1 MSIEQA
7 QTRPVTSTLPA
18 KTLLVM
24 AGGTGGHVFPGLAVA
39 ELLRAQGWNIHWLGT
54 AERMEAQLVPAHGY
68 PLHTIAI
75 AGVRGNGLK
84 RKLLA
89 PLHILRAT
97 WQARGI
103 LNKIKPDVVLG
114 MGGFASGPGG
124 VAAWLAGI
132 PLVLHEQNAA
142 AGMTNKLLAR
152 LAKRVLI
159 AFAGPFAELNNTQL
173 VGNPVR
179 AEVLALPAP
188 DERISLDPQP
198 LRLLVVGGSLGAKI
212 LNEVLP
218 QAIALAGNAMPDNI
232 KVRHQTG
239 KGNSEAVRASYQDL
253 GIEAEVSDFIDD
265 MAAAYGQADLVVC
278 RAGALT
284 VSEIAAAGVGAI
296 FVPLPHAVD
305 DHQTKNARVLSDQG
319 AALLLPQSE
328 LTARSLADQLQ
339 QLMNNRAQLLAMAQL
354 ARTQA
359 ITDAAERVIESLR
372 AVAK

>member
-1 MSIEQA
+1 MSVDKQA
-7 QTRPVTSTLPA
+7 QST

-39 ELLRAQGWNIHWLGT
+39 ALLRNQGWDIHWLGT
-54 AERMEAQLVPAHGY
+54 AERMEAQLVPQHGY

-103 LNKIKPDVVLG
+103 LKQIKPDVVLG

-159 AFAGPFAELNNTQL
+159 AFAGPFDSFKNTQL

-179 AEVLALPAP
+179 AEVLALLSP
-188 DERISLDPQP
+188 ETRISLDPQP

-212 LNEVLP
+212 LNEVVP
-218 QAIALAGNAMPDNI
+218 HAVALAGNI

-239 KGNSEAVRASYQDL
+239 KGNSEAVRAAYQDL
-253 GIEAEVSDFIDD
+253 GVEADVSDFIDD
-265 MAAAYGQADLVVC
+265 MAGAYAAADLVVC

-305 DHQTKNARVLSDQG
+305 DHQTKNARVLSEHE

-328 LTARSLADQLQ
+328 LTARHLADQLQ
-339 QLMNNRAQLLAMAQL
+339 RLTNNRARLLTMAQL
-354 ARTQA
+354 ARKQA
-359 ITDAAERVIESLR
+359 IIDAAERVVENLR
-372 AVAK
+372 ALS

>member
-1 MSIEQA
+1 MMQA
-7 QTRPVTSTLPA
+7 DTQHKTAT

-39 ELLRAQGWNIHWLGT
+39 DRLRAEGWNIHWLGT
-54 AERMEAQLVPAHGY
+54 AERMEAQLVPKHGY

-89 PLHILRAT
+89 PLQILKAIY
-97 WQARGI
+97 QARRV
-103 LNKIKPDVVLG
+103 LKQVQPQVVLG
-114 MGGFASGPGG
+114 MGGFAAGPGG

-152 LAKRVLI
+152 LAKRVLMAFPG
-159 AFAGPFAELNNTQL
+159 AFAAGSNTAV

-179 AEVLALPAP
+179 PELLALPAP
-188 DERISLDPQP
+188 AERIGVDPQP
-198 LRLLVVGGSLGAKI
+198 LRLLVVGGSLGARI

-218 QAIALAGNAMPDNI
+218 EAVALAGNI
-232 KVRHQTG
+232 RVRHQTG
-239 KGNSEAVRASYQDL
+239 KGNADTVMAAYQQL
-253 GIEAEVSDFIDD
+253 GIQAEVSDFIED
-265 MAAAYGQADLVVC
+265 MAAAYGAADLVVC

-284 VSEIAAAGVGAI
+284 VSEVAAAGVGAV

-305 DHQTKNARVLSDQG
+305 DHQTRNARSLSDRG
-319 AALLLPQSE
+319 AALLMPQSTLSAE
-328 LTARSLADQLQ
+328 TLAEQLQ
-339 QLMNNRAQLLAMAQL
+339 LLSNNRSQLLAMAEQ
-354 ARTQA
+354 ARTLA
-359 ITDAAERVIESLR
+359 ITDAAERVAESLR